1 MEWLEKL
8 LEGKGLSND
17 QIKAIVS
24 GVEDNYRGYV
34 PKHRFDEINEV
45 KKQLETDMKD
55 RDKQLAELKKSAGD
69 NEELTKQIEQLQADN
84 KAAAEKHE
92 AAMTELRMSTAVK
105 LALTGEVHD
114 PDIVTNLLDK
124 TKIELGEDGSIKAG
138 LEDQIKGLRESKA
151 FLFVQ
156 KEEKPKQPQFKG
168 ILPADGRDNNGGEQQ
183 SQGGGL
189 NAAIAA
195 HYSNQN

>member
-1 MEWLEKL
+1 MEWLKKL
-8 LEGKGLSND
+8 SESQGLSAE

-24 GVEDNYRGYV
+24 GVEENYQGYV
-34 PKHRFDEINEV
+34 PKHRFDEVNEA
-45 KKQLETDMKD
+45 KKKLESEMKD

-69 NEELTKQIEQLQADN
+69 NEELTKQIEQLQTEN

-92 AAMTELRMSTAVK
+92 AAMTELRMSAAVK

-124 TKIELGEDGSIKAG
+124 SKIELGEDGGVKAG
-138 LEDQIKGLRESKA
+138 LDEQVKALRESKA

-156 KEEKPKQPQFKG
+156 KQEGQKQPLFKG
-168 ILPADGRDNNGGEQQ
+168 FTPVDGTQQQGQETTMQQIIEKNILGGQ
-183 SQGGGL
+183 
-189 NAAIAA
+189 
-195 HYSNQN
+195 